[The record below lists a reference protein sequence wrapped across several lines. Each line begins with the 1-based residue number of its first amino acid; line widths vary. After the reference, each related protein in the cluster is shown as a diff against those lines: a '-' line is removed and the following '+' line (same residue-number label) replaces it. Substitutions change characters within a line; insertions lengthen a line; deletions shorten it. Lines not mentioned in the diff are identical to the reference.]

1 MLSSSTRFSPVAV
14 EPGEITKL
22 LIAMREGRREAV
34 NDLLRIVYDQLRAV
48 AHRRLSHGADRTINT
63 TTLVH
68 EAYLKLFDQSQLHW
82 NDRKHFF
89 AVAATAMRQVVV
101 DQARRRQARKRG
113 GEGLLRVN
121 LDPTALVVDDQAE
134 EIMALNQALSRL
146 SRIDE
151 RLALIVELR
160 FFGGLSVAEVAEAL
174 EMSER
179 TVKREWRKARALLH
193 EALSPM
199 DWNDGGKA
207 ASG

>member
-1 MLSSSTRFSPVAV
+1 VAV

-160 FFGGLSVAEVAEAL
+160 FFGGLSVAEVAAL
-174 EMSER
+174 EADLRHHRSG
-179 TVKREWRKARALLH
+179 
-193 EALSPM
+193 
-199 DWNDGGKA
+199 DGA
-207 ASG
+207 ASGRGERVPRSLVRRRPRTARCGRASSRR